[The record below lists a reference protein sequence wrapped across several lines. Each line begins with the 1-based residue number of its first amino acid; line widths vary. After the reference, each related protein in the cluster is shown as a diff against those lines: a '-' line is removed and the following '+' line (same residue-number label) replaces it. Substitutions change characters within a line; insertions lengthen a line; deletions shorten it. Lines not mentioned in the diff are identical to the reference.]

1 MADKHIDKRTE
12 SQGFDIPEGVD
23 YSWTAESQD
32 EMSRHYEKENK
43 KKGK

>member
-12 SQGFDIPEGVD
+12 TQNFDMPEGVD

-32 EMSRHYEKENK
+32 EMSRHYEKEH

>member
-1 MADKHIDKRTE
+1 MAEKHVDKRSE
-12 SQGFDIPEGVD
+12 KQFDIPEGVD

-32 EMSRHYEKENK
+32 EMSRHYEKEH